1 MATKPTD
8 PYTTEAQLARGK
20 DFKAFAV
27 SYFDGMLDHHRAL
40 LSHGK
45 AMCEGNPDDLLVIL
59 CTHHREE
66 APPPGTAPSILSPGE
81 RLRMLHHMGY
91 GHIFP
96 CTVPDIH
103 IAGRLFKK
111 AKRMIPGADVW
122 QDKAFQELLDGL
134 PGVARDDRVDTPPE
148 AGPDATHGKQMGAG
162 LDATHGKQ
170 TGAGLDATHGKQ
182 TGAGPDAPHQP
193 QPRVDQ
199 RLRQKP
205 TNQHHEI
212 ISLIEDGHVEAAAK
226 TLGYAFPLE
235 GLVVEGNRIGRT
247 LGYPTANLRVADRHK
262 VLPGQGVYVALV
274 KSGDTWYH
282 SMANIGIRPTLDM
295 EHVTIEA
302 HLFDF
307 DKDIY
312 GEWIT
317 IAFLGRIRDE
327 MRFNSLSQLKMQL
340 QQDSI
345 KAKKLLDR
353 LAPANT
359 TANFVFTGHPDG

>member
-1 MATKPTD
+1 MVTKPTD
-8 PYTTEAQLARGK
+8 PYTTEVQLARGK

-91 GHIFP
+91 RHIFP

-103 IAGRLFKK
+103 ITGRLFKK

-134 PGVARDDRVDTPPE
+134 PVVAHNDRVDTPPE
-148 AGPDATHGKQMGAG
+148 AGPDATHGKQ
-162 LDATHGKQ
+162 
-170 TGAGLDATHGKQ
+170 

-193 QPRVDQ
+193 RVDQ
-199 RLRQKP
+199 RLRKKP

-212 ISLIEDGHVEAAAK
+212 ISLIEDGHMEAAAK

-359 TANFVFTGHPDG
+359 TADFVFTGHPDG